1 MTDLPLFGV
10 FAAAAT
16 DVAATEAAGTDFLV
30 DRLVALADILYL
42 VDRIMLVDIRD
53 PSNLQ
58 FLLPI
63 LAASTAVDTAGIFIW
78 KRSGPASSPINRW
91 YSTLGLTA
99 YSADIL
105 SLAIAVV
112 LAQFITNWIGGKW
125 QPWKFLASV
134 VGVQMFHD
142 ITFAKIILP
151 LLPKGYNKVV
161 DLMKD
166 YVNIPFSAGILLVDM
181 SYVVLAS
188 LGAMFLAGQPMG
200 WSVLI
205 LLLWL
210 YIGMFA
216 LYDSPG
222 SGR

>member
-1 MTDLPLFGV
+1 M
-10 FAAAAT
+10 
-16 DVAATEAAGTDFLV
+16 
-30 DRLVALADILYL
+30 ILK
-42 VDRIMLVDIRD
+42 DIRN
-53 PSNLQ
+53 PSNLS

-63 LAASTAVDTAGIFIW
+63 LAASTVVDTAGIFIW
-78 KRSGPASSPINRW
+78 KRSGPATSPINRW
-91 YSTLGLTA
+91 YNDLGLVA

-112 LAQFITNWIGGKW
+112 LAQFISTYIGGAW
-125 QPWKFLASV
+125 GVSAVWKFLATV

-142 ITFAKIILP
+142 ITFAKLILP
-151 LLPKGYNKVV
+151 LLPRGANRVV
-161 DLMKD
+161 DIMKD

-188 LGAMFLAGQPMG
+188 LGAMFLAGQPEG

-210 YIGMFA
+210 YVGMFA
-216 LYDSPG
+216 LYDVPG
-222 SGR
+222 GV